1 MKQTTGTPQQLIEQ
15 ARAAYALKWLELA
28 QQQSGIKKPE
38 LKSYVRRLPGMIQ
51 MNGFGQAMAF
61 YYSQSQ
67 SDRPQKEAYR
77 QIYELVNN
85 WLCTQA
91 PHHQQSSSPVYGD
104 GKNGLMAAIT
114 SHDQQLYRQAQA
126 ETLALLRWVKKF
138 AEALIIEEASSD

>member
-15 ARAAYALKWLELA
+15 ARAAYALKWLESA
-28 QQQSGIKKPE
+28 KKQNGIKQSE

-61 YYSQSQ
+61 YYS
-67 SDRPQKEAYR
+67 RQKNEAYL
-77 QIYELVNN
+77 QIYELVSN

-104 GKNGLMAAIT
+104 AKGGLMAAIT